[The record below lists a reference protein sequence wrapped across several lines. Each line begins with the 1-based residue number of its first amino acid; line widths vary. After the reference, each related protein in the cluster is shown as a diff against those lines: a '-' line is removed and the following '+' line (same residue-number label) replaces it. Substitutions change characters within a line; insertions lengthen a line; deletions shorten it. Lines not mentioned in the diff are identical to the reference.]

1 MDHYLTLRNMYLLF
15 SISLVDFLAGSEKTS
30 NKFGQDQTSLD
41 KFGKDQIGLD
51 KVKQEQSRIILW

>member
-1 MDHYLTLRNMYLLF
+1 MVVDF

-41 KFGKDQIGLD
+41 EIERVWTTSNKFEQDQTNSD
-51 KVKQEQSRIILW
+51 KIKQAIQT